1 METVDF
7 RAAAAGAVPD
17 DLDTVMSGL
26 DNLEVALPPEPSKA
40 SKVWAATW
48 PKLTAVAI
56 AILGWQLIVW
66 SHWKPD
72 YILPGPWAV
81 AKAFW
86 HGLVDGNLIHA
97 TGITMKRAATGY
109 VASVAIGTVLGI
121 AVAESKV
128 LRSGIGS
135 LITGLQTMPS
145 TAWIPLAVALFQLT
159 EGAIFFVIV
168 IGSVPA
174 IANGVISGVD
184 NTPPV
189 LLRAG
194 HVLGAKGFARYRH
207 IVLPAA
213 LPGFVAGLKQGW
225 AFAWRSLM
233 AGELIVIIA
242 HRPSLGVSLQQS
254 RELNDYPMMIAAMV
268 CVLIIGLVMDS
279 LFFGRLERTVLA
291 RRGLLEK
298 SS

>member
-1 METVDF
+1 MATSDLDLH
-7 RAAAAGAVPD
+7 PN
-17 DLDTVMSGL
+17 DLDTVISGL
-26 DNLEVALPPEPSKA
+26 DNLEAEMPAAPSR
-40 SKVWAATW
+40 SRQLWAGAW
-48 PKLTAVAI
+48 PKLSAIFI
-56 AILGWQLIVW
+56 AIGLWQIVVW

-72 YILPGPWAV
+72 YILPGPVAV
-81 AKAFW
+81 FHAMW
-86 HGLVDGNLIHA
+86 HNLLHGNLVHA
-97 TGITMKRAATGY
+97 TAITMQRASTGY
-109 VASVAIGTVLGI
+109 VASVALGTLLGV
-121 AVAESKV
+121 AVAESRI
-128 LRSGIGS
+128 LRSGLGS
-135 LITGLQTMPS
+135 LITGMQTMPS

-174 IANGVISGVD
+174 IANGVIAGVD

-194 HVLGAKGFARYRH
+194 RVLGARGIDRYRH

-242 HRPSLGVSLQQS
+242 HRPSLGVTLQQS
-254 RELNDYPMMIAAMV
+254 RELNDYAAMMAAMV
-268 CVLIIGLVMDS
+268 VILLIGLVVDS
-279 LFFGRLERTVLA
+279 LFFGRLERTVLS

-298 SS
+298 AT

>member
-1 METVDF
+1 M
-7 RAAAAGAVPD
+7 AAPTTD
-17 DLDTVMSGL
+17 RLISGL
-26 DNLEVALPPEPSKA
+26 DNLEVDLPNPPSKTRRIWSA
-40 SKVWAATW
+40 SW
-48 PKLTAVAI
+48 PKLTAVAV
-56 AILGWQLIVW
+56 AIIGWQLIVW

-86 HGLVDGNLIHA
+86 NGLLHGNLLHA
-97 TGITMKRAATGY
+97 TAITMQRAASGY
-109 VASVAIGTVLGI
+109 LASVVIGTALGI
-121 AVAESKV
+121 VVAESKV
-128 LRSGIGS
+128 VRSGIGS

-145 TAWIPLAVALFQLT
+145 TAWIPLAVALFQLS
-159 EGAIFFVIV
+159 ESAIFFVIV

-174 IANGVISGVD
+174 IANGVISGID

-194 HVLGAKGFARYRH
+194 RVLGAKGIDRYRH

-242 HRPSLGVSLQQS
+242 HRPSLGVTLQQS
-254 RELNDYPMMIAAMV
+254 RELNDYPTMMAAMV
-268 CVLIIGLVMDS
+268 AILIIGLVMDS
-279 LFFGRLERTVLA
+279 LIFGRLERTVLT
-291 RRGLLEK
+291 RRGLLE
-298 SS
+298 S